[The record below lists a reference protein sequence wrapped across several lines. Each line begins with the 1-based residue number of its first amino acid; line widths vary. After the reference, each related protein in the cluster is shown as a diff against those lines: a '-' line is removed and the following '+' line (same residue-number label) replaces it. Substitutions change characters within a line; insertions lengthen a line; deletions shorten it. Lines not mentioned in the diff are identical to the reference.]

1 MEFSGGR
8 ALLTPFFHQVL
19 VAAKDHRADLVI
31 IDTVADTFGGNH
43 NDPWQA
49 RQFVQMALGGLAR
62 KIGGSALACAHPSRP
77 GQGSGEGDGY
87 SVQWDAA
94 FRSRLYFARPE
105 KAETEDASARIL
117 SRKAANYGPRNATI
131 QLRWQEGLFVPPAGG
146 LLGSIK
152 KRSTERIFVERLGQ
166 V

>member
-1 MEFSGGR
+1 M
-8 ALLTPFFHQVL
+8 
-19 VAAKDHRADLVI
+19 
-31 IDTVADTFGGNH
+31 
-43 NDPWQA
+43 
-49 RQFVQMALGGLAR
+49 
-62 KIGGSALACAHPSRP
+62 
-77 GQGSGEGDGY
+77 
-87 SVQWDAA
+87 QWDAA

-105 KAETEDASARIL
+105 KAETEDANARIL

-166 V
+166 VQGQGLYVNANKTTPRYAPKVFAGMNGIAEASERRTKDEFELAMLQLLKDGVIRNGEGGRRGKEHDEIVLVGNAPAYL